1 MFEPK
6 ARNTDPHTSHQA
18 AESAKELAKQHQER
32 ILICLTKHGPAGKDE
47 IARLSGLDST
57 AVSRRMAEL
66 QKAGLVVLT
75 GRTVLSKSR
84 RAEREWAAAIP
95 Y

>member
-6 ARNTDPHTSHQA
+6 ARNTDPVTSHMA
-18 AESAKELAKQHQER
+18 ADSAKELARQHHDR
-32 ILICLTKHGPAGKDE
+32 IIACLTKHGPAGKDE
-47 IARLSGLDST
+47 IAERSGLE
-57 AVSRRMAEL
+57 ANQVARRMAEL

-75 GRTVLSKSR
+75 GRLVQSKSR
-84 RAEREWAAAIP
+84 RAEREWALAIP